1 MPIDSRPLHVH
12 ARRVCYLVLVLMNSM
27 RGKFTI
33 RHMCWRNDLADE
45 IDTHTHRIVTLIAER
60 FLIHS
65 SSFILMSSA
74 AAFIVLYAMRNIH
87 ISHQRSIVAFIY
99 VSQSLTI
106 ALKRLLT
113 LATSI
118 GSMQQSKWKMNFPDT
133 NQKKF
138 GNQIMIMNWPQHES
152 WTHKLI
158 YLRLYHW
165 LPEIHFNSNN
175 NHVCLQIHLS
185 ANLKLWNLVF
195 HFVHEWVSRRFIDS
209 SVNFDSLPQ
218 VLCKPNFNR
227 QKTVLNRRLI

>member
-1 MPIDSRPLHVH
+1 MPIDSSPLHVH

-65 SSFILMSSA
+65 SNFILISLA
-74 AAFIVLYAMRNIH
+74 AAFIVLYAMRNSNIH

-113 LATSI
+113 LAKSI
-118 GSMQQSKWKMNFPDT
+118 GSMQQSKWKIRKSDHD
-133 NQKKF
+133 
-138 GNQIMIMNWPQHES
+138 HELTAARELNS
-152 WTHKLI
+152 QNDLLKIISLI
-158 YLRLYHW
+158 AR
-165 LPEIHFNSNN
+165 NS
-175 NHVCLQIHLS
+175 
-185 ANLKLWNLVF
+185 F
-195 HFVHEWVSRRFIDS
+195 
-209 SVNFDSLPQ
+209 
-218 VLCKPNFNR
+218 
-227 QKTVLNRRLI
+227 